1 MERMK
6 QKLGK
11 LNKVCVI
18 IACIHWLL
26 SFFTDRL
33 IFSYVAFDFHETI
46 LALKSIVM
54 LLAKFG
60 FLPVLIV
67 FWQVVYWLVKK
78 ADRRF
83 VRFFVIYG
91 AIQIMLLLL
100 TWPGIWRI
108 DEFGILSSACKLLP
122 VFWQNYITSVFYIY
136 ALMLVPVPAGVI
148 MAQMFV
154 NSLIA
159 AYIASHTEQLLWERT
174 SKWGYLL
181 LLPFLFFPVLDSNLY
196 PMRMSVYAFLELYVL
211 FLLFELFE
219 AKKHMAAAKRPQ
231 MTEAVCGKGADITK
245 LVQVALF
252 GAIVAVWRT
261 EGIYYLV
268 MLPILITIIFWND
281 RKRAWFRN
289 VVISFCALTLLLFGV
304 QAVGGR
310 LTSGNSYD
318 LTSVVLPV
326 VPLIERAY
334 EEDSAEAEQ
343 LLAQIDK
350 VLSVEEAYKGVKAG
364 KNGISLFWSNEKF
377 IRDYTNEEYAAFK
390 HAFYQLV
397 LRYPGTF
404 LKERMT
410 CFAESTTLLDNTT
423 ELFTKEG
430 NQNYD
435 TFRTYPLSGPIH
447 NETRTS
453 VIKMLELRSAEDYNK
468 TLTAYGIV
476 YSHIIPIVLLVAA
489 IIICL
494 VKKRGIYSLLLLAPC
509 CKVPLIFLTAPSRL
523 FMYYYSV
530 YLIGWVVAIY
540 GVTAFVC
547 KRRRMRH
554 E

>member
-1 MERMK
+1 MERIK

-18 IACIHWLL
+18 ISCIHWLL

-54 LLAKFG
+54 LLAKFV
-60 FLPVLIV
+60 FFPVLIV
-67 FWQVVYWLVKK
+67 FWQLIYWLIKK

-108 DEFGILSSACKLLP
+108 DEFGILSSACKLHP
-122 VFWQNYITSVFYIY
+122 FFWQNYITSVFYIY

-211 FLLFELFE
+211 FLLFE
-219 AKKHMAAAKRPQ
+219 MAYDKRMDAA
-231 MTEAVCGKGADITK
+231 K
-245 LVQVALF
+245 LVQVVLF

-268 MLPILITIIFWND
+268 MLPILITIIFWGN

-350 VLSVEEAYKGVKAG
+350 VLSVEEAYKGAKAG
-364 KNGISLFWSNEKF
+364 KNGIGLFWSNEKF
-377 IRDYTNEEYAAFK
+377 IRDYTNKEYAAFK

-410 CFAESTTLLDNTT
+410 CFAGSTTLLNNTT